1 MKIKKIF
8 LLLTAL
14 LTGSNAITSDACTNL
29 IVGKNASTDG
39 SVIVT
44 YNADNFRLYGFL
56 RRYPQP
62 NIPKG
67 PNVTFMT
74 ATPITIGDKLMKR
87 QKHIV

>member
-29 IVGKNASTDG
+29 IVGKMHQLMALSLLPTMLITSGSTVSLGD
-39 SVIVT
+39 I
-44 YNADNFRLYGFL
+44 
-56 RRYPQP
+56 PQP

-74 ATPITIGDKLMKR
+74 ATPITIGAKLMKR
-87 QKHIV
+87 QKHIA